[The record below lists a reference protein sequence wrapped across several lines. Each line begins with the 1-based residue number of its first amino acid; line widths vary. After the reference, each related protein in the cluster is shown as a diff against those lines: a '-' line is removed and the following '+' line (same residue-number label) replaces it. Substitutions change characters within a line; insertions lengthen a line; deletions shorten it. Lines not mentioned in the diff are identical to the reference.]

1 MLRTAKKITKYFI
14 IAALHPGRAKQ
25 AVSLARQRQL
35 TNRNRRQSYLK
46 WFTENQLSQV
56 ELEQQEEDSKNFKHR
71 PLISV
76 LLPTY
81 NTPPELLSECI
92 DSIISQTYDNW
103 ELCIADDASPSEETK
118 KTIKKY
124 ADEHKKIKAV
134 FRKKNGHIAVATNSA
149 LEIAE
154 GEFISLMD
162 HDDVLLPNALYETV
176 KAINENPD
184 IDLIYSDEDKIED
197 EKSHVEP
204 FFKPD
209 WSPEF
214 LLSCNVITHFATIR
228 HSLMKQVGGFRNGSE
243 GAQDWD
249 LFLRITELT
258 DKIYH
263 IPKIIYSWRK
273 TANSTAQASKS
284 KPYAYINQKK
294 VLRDAIA
301 RRKLAASV
309 EAHKYMGFWRVKY
322 EIDTSPMVSVVIP
335 SKDSYSYLKR
345 CLESVFE
352 ETNYPNFEVVVVDTG
367 STEKKVLE
375 YYEKL
380 NNGIDNFKLVKWRSN
395 NGFNFAA
402 ACNEGAKAAECEYLL
417 FLNNDTEV
425 MDASWIGDLLE
436 HAQRKDVGAVG
447 CKLLFED
454 ETIQHAGVVLSKRDV
469 AFHPF
474 YGLNE
479 KTDIFSNIYIN
490 NIRNVAAV
498 TGACLMV
505 SKKKFNEV
513 GGFDKK
519 LRVTYNDVDLCLKLL
534 KAGYL
539 NIYTPFASLTHYE
552 SKSVGKITSSERDQ
566 NEWKEAFELM
576 QQRWNKY
583 LERDP
588 YYNDNFVQHGPGY
601 NLE

>member
-1 MLRTAKKITKYFI
+1 
-14 IAALHPGRAKQ
+14 
-25 AVSLARQRQL
+25 
-35 TNRNRRQSYLK
+35 
-46 WFTENQLSQV
+46 
-56 ELEQQEEDSKNFKHR
+56 
-71 PLISV
+71 
-76 LLPTY
+76 
-81 NTPPELLSECI
+81 
-92 DSIISQTYDNW
+92 
-103 ELCIADDASPSEETK
+103 
-118 KTIKKY
+118 
-124 ADEHKKIKAV
+124 
-134 FRKKNGHIAVATNSA
+134 
-149 LEIAE
+149 
-154 GEFISLMD
+154 
-162 HDDVLLPNALYETV
+162 
-176 KAINENPD
+176 
-184 IDLIYSDEDKIED
+184 
-197 EKSHVEP
+197 
-204 FFKPD
+204 
-209 WSPEF
+209 
-214 LLSCNVITHFATIR
+214 
-228 HSLMKQVGGFRNGSE
+228 
-243 GAQDWD
+243 
-249 LFLRITELT
+249 
-258 DKIYH
+258 
-263 IPKIIYSWRK
+263 
-273 TANSTAQASKS
+273 
-284 KPYAYINQKK
+284 
-294 VLRDAIA
+294 LRDAIA